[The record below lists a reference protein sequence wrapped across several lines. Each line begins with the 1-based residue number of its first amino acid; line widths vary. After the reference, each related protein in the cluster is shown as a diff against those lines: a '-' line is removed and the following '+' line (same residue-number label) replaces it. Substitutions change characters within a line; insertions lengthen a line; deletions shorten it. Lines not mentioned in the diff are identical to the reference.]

1 GEHYLGYSRA
11 ELQGISWY
19 QLIHWNYMREAQ
31 TKHRLISQS
40 EQEKSCI
47 LLLRL
52 RTRSS
57 EWLWIHCVLQVK
69 EGQDSQQTQQSVIV
83 ATNQVLR

>member
-1 GEHYLGYSRA
+1 MDRS
-11 ELQGISWY
+11 I
-19 QLIHWNYMREAQ
+19 LIIIAV
-31 TKHRLISQS
+31 SQS

-52 RTRSS
+52 QTRGGD
-57 EWLWIHCVLQVK
+57 WLWVHCVLQVK
-69 EGQDSQQTQQSVIV
+69 DGSESSSNSQQQPTQSVIV